1 MAPESKPRK
10 PYRTY
15 RGGRAGGIDDADA
28 ARFDFTGRSAAAAA
42 PARAPTPEGL
52 PAPDM
57 RPSREPLPGRRVAE
71 PPPPGGPA
79 GPRRGFFRRRWRRIL
94 AIGIPVLFLLF
105 AFWLYLGY
113 RAFSDEVAKANKR
126 IDKRTRAALTPT
138 GNILR
143 NPQISLVMGSDS
155 RGQSAT
161 AGARADSIL
170 LVRTD
175 PSHHLISMLS
185 IPRDLYVP
193 IPGHGTNKINAA
205 FAFGGPPLLIRT
217 VNKLTSLKV
226 NHVVLV
232 DFNGFRKLI
241 DDLGGITIVN
251 PTKIVSS
258 EDFDGHGWQFGKG
271 PIHLDGR
278 RALAYARIRHTTNAA
293 DTDISRTERQQRV
306 LQALMHELI
315 KPSSLLHLPSVGRSV
330 VKPLATD
337 LSANE
342 LLGMGWIKFR
352 SGRTLECHLGGTPL
366 VLGGQDVLQ
375 SSEQNAAVV
384 QMFLGNS
391 APQPSPKGQLYAP
404 GCTVK

>member
-1 MAPESKPRK
+1 MPPESKPSK

-15 RGGRAGGIDDADA
+15 RGGRAGGSDDADA
-28 ARFDFTGRSAAAAA
+28 ARFDFTGRSAGASA
-42 PARAPTPEGL
+42 PPRAPTPEGL

-57 RPSREPLPGRRVAE
+57 RPPRRALPGRSVAT
-71 PPPPGGPA
+71 PPPPGAPGTGP
-79 GPRRGFFRRRWRRIL
+79 GFFRRRWRRIL
-94 AIGIPVLFLLF
+94 AIAIPVVFLLF

-113 RAFSDEVAKANKR
+113 RSFSDEVANANKR
-126 IDKRTRAALTPT
+126 IDKRTKAALAPT

-155 RGQSAT
+155 RGKSALS
-161 AGARADSIL
+161 GARADSIL

-175 PSHHLISMLS
+175 PGKHLISMLS

-193 IPGHGTNKINAA
+193 IPGHGENKINAA

-217 VNKLTSLKV
+217 VNQLTDLKV
-226 NHVVLV
+226 NHVVIV
-232 DFNGFRKLI
+232 DFTGFRDLI

-251 PTKIVSS
+251 PTKVVSS
-258 EDFDGHGWQFGKG
+258 QSFDGHGWQFGKG

-278 RALAYARIRHTTNAA
+278 RALAYARIRHTTNSA

-306 LQALMHELI
+306 LQALMHQLVT
-315 KPSSLLHLPSVGRSV
+315 PSSLFHLPSVGRSIA
-330 VKPLATD
+330 KPLATD

-384 QMFLGNS
+384 QMFLGTS
-391 APQPSPKGQLYAP
+391 APQPAPKGQLYSP
-404 GCTVK
+404 GCTVH